1 MARRVVPKQLSFV
14 RRVADSCDLGEVL
27 RAERIRR
34 GLSQEALGTLIG
46 ETRQKVQQLEAGAA
60 GVAAGTVLR
69 ALGDLG
75 VALVAIPQRPVGSRP
90 GHGEDAASRT
100 FDCTDELLRQLQADP
115 PPPAARIRRTEP

>member
-1 MARRVVPKQLSFV
+1 MARRVVPKQLSVV

-46 ETRQKVQQLEAGAA
+46 ETRQKVQQLESGAS

-69 ALGDLG
+69 ALADLG
-75 VALVAIPQRPVGSRP
+75 VALVAVPPRPDGSLP
-90 GHGEDAASRT
+90 GHGEDSASRT
-100 FDCTDELLRQLQADP
+100 FDRADELLRQLQAHP
-115 PPPAARIRRTEP
+115 PPSVARIRRTEP